1 MVTNKKSAAFA
12 ENQEQRMMSGADI
25 AIQTLVNEG
34 ITTIF
39 AYPGGCSIP
48 LHQAMTRFRNE
59 LRVVLPRIE
68 QGGGFAAQGYARVS
82 GKIGVCMVTSGPG
95 ATNLITSIADAKLD
109 SIPLLAITGQVGTQ
123 AIGSDGFQE
132 TPITEVCRSITKHHY
147 LVTDIRDLV
156 RVIKEAIYVAT
167 TGRPGPVLVDIPKDI
182 QTSQCYPDFNAPMN
196 LPGYC
201 GEIIKPNKEK
211 IEKLVEQMKR
221 SVRPVFMIGGG
232 VVSANASAEFF
243 KIAEK
248 TGIPVTTTMPGL
260 SAFPRDHRLS
270 LGMPGMHGTV
280 YANRAVRDAD
290 LLIVCGA
297 RFSDRVTGKVAE
309 FAKKAQI
316 VHIDVDPSEFN
327 KVKKANYTIV
337 SDLKAAFS
345 AIDKALK
352 NYDAPNLSGW
362 YEKIDS
368 WKKEFPISFD
378 RNSPYI
384 LPEFAIE
391 ELSKATKD
399 LDTVI
404 TTGVGQHQMWA
415 TQYCHFSKPR
425 TWISS
430 CGFGTMGFGL
440 PSAIGAKVARPEALV
455 IDIDGDGSFQMNIQ
469 EMATCYT
476 EDVPVKVMLL
486 NNQHLGMVMQ
496 WEDRFHN
503 GNRANTYLGKVTDP
517 EALGKGDG
525 ISPKDRYPDYQII
538 ARGYRWESLRVSK
551 KEDLPGAIETMIK
564 SKKPFLLEVDVPYRE
579 HVLPMTPPGG
589 TVDDIILK

>member
-1 MVTNKKSAAFA
+1 MATNKKSAAIA
-12 ENQEQRMMSGADI
+12 EVREQRMMAGADI

-34 ITTIF
+34 VTTIF

-48 LHQAMTRFRNE
+48 LHQAMTRFRDK

-109 SIPLLAITGQVGTQ
+109 SIPLLAITGQVGTA

-147 LVTDIRDLV
+147 LVTNINDLV

-182 QTSQCYPDFNAPMN
+182 QTSQCYPDFNAVMN

-201 GEIIKPNKEK
+201 GDLVKPDKEK
-211 IEKLVEQMKR
+211 LEALIEQIR
-221 SVRPVFMIGGG
+221 RASRPVFMIGGG
-232 VVSANASAEFF
+232 MVSANAAPEFL
-243 KIAEK
+243 KVAEK

-260 SAFPRDHRLS
+260 SGFPREHRQC

-280 YANRAVRDAD
+280 YANRAVRDSD

-309 FAKKAQI
+309 FAKKARI

-337 SDLKAAFS
+337 SDLKAAFT
-345 AIDKALK
+345 AMVKMLK
-352 NYDAPNLSGW
+352 NYEAPNLAPW
-362 YEKIDS
+362 YEKIEA
-368 WKKEFPISFD
+368 WKKEFPLGYD
-378 RNSPYI
+378 RQSPYI
-384 LPEFAIE
+384 LPEYAIE
-391 ELSKATKD
+391 ELYRATRD
-399 LDTVI
+399 LNAVI
-404 TTGVGQHQMWA
+404 TTGVGQHQMWT
-415 TQYCHFSKPR
+415 TQYYHFSKPR

-440 PSAIGAKVARPEALV
+440 PSAIGAKIARPEAMV

-476 EDVPVKVMLL
+476 ENVPVKVMLL

-496 WEDRFHN
+496 WEDLFHN

-517 EALGKGDG
+517 EAIGHGDG
-525 ISPKDRYPDYQII
+525 ISPKDRYPDYQTI
-538 ARGYRWESLRVSK
+538 ARGYRWDSLRVSR
-551 KEDLPGAIETMIK
+551 KEDLPAAIQAMIK
-564 SKKPFLLEVDVPYRE
+564 SEKPFLLEVDVPYHE

-589 TVDDIILK
+589 TVDDIIIK